1 MSGEREGLTLRH
13 VEVCVIEN
21 EYQECRDQCA
31 GCYFSKV
38 PCQNDTWSGCL
49 HLGLLNITNHWA
61 LRCMQ
66 HSPIRGQADLVSG
79 VKVDTARIWRCEVWW
94 QYWLWTQ
101 HFLCQWH
108 PLASHWSGVSIPGL
122 WLADLCKPLMAAKN
136 AYMGPALSRCHL
148 QPNRNSSSE
157 PGYTAHHMQCTVSV
171 PLAKLESLEHT
182 DPLSRVTCRHINL
195 SLRGWWHCSDINT
208 RSLPW
213 PSMCSPAHPRLTPV
227 AGRSYLISDMF
238 CCLTKFQISRSQ
250 LHLCGNTVY

>member
-1 MSGEREGLTLRH
+1 
-13 VEVCVIEN
+13 
-21 EYQECRDQCA
+21 
-31 GCYFSKV
+31 
-38 PCQNDTWSGCL
+38 
-49 HLGLLNITNHWA
+49 
-61 LRCMQ
+61 MQ

-157 PGYTAHHMQCTVSV
+157 PGYIPITRHTAQAAVHCSVQSVSLWPSWSHWSTLIHV
-171 PLAKLESLEHT
+171 
-182 DPLSRVTCRHINL
+182 LSRVTCRHINL

-208 RSLPW
+208 RSLPC